1 MPDHFSRVAA
11 SYAAYR
17 PRYPAAL
24 IDLLVE
30 HAPGR
35 ALAWDV
41 GCGSGQ
47 LSIALADRFERV
59 IATDLVQAQL
69 DQATPHARVT
79 YRCAPAEASG
89 LVAGSA
95 DLVVAAQA
103 AHWFDLPRFYAE
115 AERVGRPGA
124 LVALVSYGRAYF
136 TGDAD
141 VTHFHRVTLDA
152 YWPPGRELVDNGYRD
167 IHLPWT
173 PVEAPAIDMTVEWS
187 RDELVGYLSSWS
199 AVAKLVERE
208 GPAAF
213 DAIRE
218 RLASTWPDGERRVIR
233 WPLAIKVA
241 RLAL

>member
-17 PRYPAAL
+17 PHYPAAL
-24 IDLLVE
+24 IELLVG
-30 HAPGR
+30 HAAGR
-35 ALAWDV
+35 GLAWDV

-47 LSIALADRFERV
+47 LSVALADRFERV

-69 DQATPHARVT
+69 DQATPHPRVT

-89 LVAGSA
+89 LDAASA
-95 DLVVAAQA
+95 DLIVAAQA

-115 AERVGRPGA
+115 AERVGRRGA

-136 TGDAD
+136 TGDED

-152 YWPPGRELVDNGYRD
+152 FWPPGRELVDNGYRD

-173 PVEAPAIDMTVEWS
+173 RIEAPAIDMTALWS

-199 AVAKLVERE
+199 AVAKLIQRE
-208 GPAAF
+208 GPAKF

-218 RLASTWPDGERRVIR
+218 RLAATWPDGERRVIR
-233 WPLAIKVA
+233 WPLAIKLA
-241 RLAL
+241 RLPL